1 MMSSLSRL
9 KCSLLT
15 LWAEKNI
22 VTGINIESDVVEN
35 YENYAVDFFKAIKL
49 LEKTIKEKDQVAIRC
64 ALTRVRIASLNM
76 SNLYQDIIDDVVMI
90 NQQDSWPEI
99 PEGYK
104 LPDRYND
111 PD

>member
-1 MMSSLSRL
+1 MMSSLNRL

-15 LWAEKNI
+15 LMVEKKI
-22 VTGINIESDVVEN
+22 ASSINIESDVVGN
-35 YENYAVDFFKAIKL
+35 YEKYSADFLNATKL
-49 LEKTIKEKDQVAIRC
+49 LEETIKEKDQVAIRC

-104 LPDRYND
+104 LPARYSESG
-111 PD
+111 

>member
-1 MMSSLSRL
+1 MSSLKRL
-9 KCSLLT
+9 KCSLLP
-15 LWAEKNI
+15 LWVEKKI
-22 VTGINIESDVVEN
+22 APSINIESDVVEN
-35 YENYAVDFFKAIKL
+35 YEAYAADFLNATRL
-49 LEKTIKEKDQVAIRC
+49 LEKTIKEQDQVAIRC

-76 SNLYQDIIDDVVMI
+76 SNLYQDIVDDVIII

-104 LPDRYND
+104 LPDRYSE

>member
-1 MMSSLSRL
+1 MMSPLKRL

-15 LWAEKNI
+15 LWVEKKI
-22 VTGINIESDVVEN
+22 ASSINIESDFVEN
-35 YENYAVDFFKAIKL
+35 YEAYATDFLNATKL
-49 LEKTIKEKDQVAIRC
+49 LEKTIKEQDQVAIRC
-64 ALTRVRIASLNM
+64 ALTRLRMASLNM

-104 LPDRYND
+104 LPDRYSD